1 MNILKSISYKV
12 SVIIILIIG
21 MLFTACESTELDLTE
36 NPNLLD
42 PSQSNPDLFLN
53 SIQVDFGKV
62 VERFGAIGS
71 QVTRID
77 NMNGRDYQNVYSPSD
92 FNDLWSG
99 SYQSTGVSFP
109 DQNGHSQRFNGI
121 LADARALEPI
131 ATQNNLY
138 HHLAISQVIE
148 AYIIVTLV
156 DFFGDVPYSEALQG
170 STNLNPKVDDGALI
184 YDAALNLLDNA
195 ISNFNKDVTDEP
207 DNDFYYNGDWGKWI
221 TAANTIKMKI
231 YLQKRLVDAQAI
243 TNFNNIISD
252 GDYIQSADEDFQ
264 FSWGTNEIQ
273 PDNRHPRYANNYEG
287 DGADEYM
294 SNWLMN
300 LMSIPSDP
308 NENDPRIRYY
318 YYRQT
323 NVVPGA
329 ETAPNE
335 ETLSCSLES
344 APQHYIDGG
353 FTFCYLNNGYWGR
366 DHGDDDGVP
375 PDGFLRTNFGV
386 YPAAGRFDD
395 SSFKGTQQG
404 DGGQGAG
411 ITPIL
416 LSSWVDF
423 MIAEVAMEQMNTS
436 SARTALSNAITK
448 SISKV
453 TTFGSLDS
461 SANLVFEPN
470 ATEINT
476 FINNRLADF
485 DAAATPVDRWNVI
498 AEQYWIA
505 LFGNGIDAYNFYR
518 RTGYPTTLQ
527 PNVEPFPATGNFIR
541 SFPYPAD
548 LTTNNSSVDPKQNL
562 DQKVFWD
569 NNDDSPLFPIAN

>member
-1 MNILKSISYKV
+1 MKLLSHYISVV
-12 SVIIILIIG
+12 SILILG
-21 MLFTACESTELDLTE
+21 LLFTACETTELDLTE
-36 NPNLLD
+36 NPNQLD
-42 PSQSNPDLFLN
+42 RDQSDADLFLN
-53 SIQVDFGKV
+53 SIQIDFGKV
-62 VERFGAIGS
+62 IERFGAIGG

-77 NMNGRDYQNVYSPSD
+77 NMNGRDYENVYSPSD

-99 SYQSTGVSFP
+99 SYQSTGVPFT
-109 DQNGHSQRFNGI
+109 DQNGHNQTFNGI

-131 ATQNNLY
+131 AAENELY
-138 HHLAISQVIE
+138 QHLAIAQVIE

-156 DFFGDVPYSEALQG
+156 DFFGDVPYTEALQG
-170 STNLNPKVDDGALI
+170 STNLNPGVDDGAII

-195 ISNFNKDVTDEP
+195 IANFQKDSDTEP
-207 DNDFYYNGDWGKWI
+207 INDFYYRGDWEKWI
-221 TAANTIKMKI
+221 QAANTIKMKI
-231 YLQKRLVDAQAI
+231 YLQERLVNPEALN
-243 TNFNNIISD
+243 NFNEIVNN
-252 GDYIQSADEDFQ
+252 GNYIQNMSDDFQ

-300 LMSIPSDP
+300 LMSNSD
-308 NENDPRIRYY
+308 DPRIRYY

-344 APQHYIDGG
+344 PPQHYIDGG
-353 FTFCYLNNGYWGR
+353 FTFCFLNNGYWGR
-366 DHGDDDGVP
+366 DHGDDDGIP

-386 YPAAGRFDD
+386 YPAGGRFDD
-395 SSFKGTQQG
+395 SSFEGTSQG

-423 MIAEVAMEQMNTS
+423 MIAEVAMEEMNDG
-436 SARTALSNAITK
+436 AALIALQNGITK
-448 SISKV
+448 SIDKV
-453 TTFGSLDS
+453 RTFGILDN
-461 SANLVFEPN
+461 SANLSFEPDNTAIQSFISDIATNFNN
-470 ATEINT
+470 AVTME
-476 FINNRLADF
+476 DK
-485 DAAATPVDRWNVI
+485 WNVI
-498 AEQYWIA
+498 SEQYWVA

-527 PNVEPFPATGNFIR
+527 PNIEPYPATGDFIR

-548 LTTNNSSVDPKQNL
+548 LTTNNSSVDPKP
-562 DQKVFWD
+562 DVVQKVFWD
-569 NNDDSPLFPIAN
+569 NNPDSPAFPVSN